1 MKRDDKG
8 SSVEAEELRRRTEQR
23 IESLRPLIRQLAHA
37 NARKVRGQ
45 REEDFVQAA
54 MVVVC
59 EQAPRYA
66 YRDDETFVRHMLTSA
81 RFAMLSLVRT
91 ESRRLRLT
99 ALYGHAI
106 RNILV
111 ELGVGDRL
119 AAETRD
125 AHYQN
130 ATMVVEAAMIIG
142 TLRNFADES
151 PAQLVEDYQQQ
162 SRVRARIHELVPQMD
177 PIDWAM
183 IKDTVLEDMSLAQS
197 ARKHGLD
204 DRSARYRVEKALIWL
219 RQQLQRTRG

>member
-1 MKRDDKG
+1 M
-8 SSVEAEELRRRTEQR
+8 EAEELRRRTEQR

-130 ATMVVEAAMIIG
+130 ATMVLEAAMIIG

-162 SRVRARIHELVPQMD
+162 SRVRARLHELVPQMD